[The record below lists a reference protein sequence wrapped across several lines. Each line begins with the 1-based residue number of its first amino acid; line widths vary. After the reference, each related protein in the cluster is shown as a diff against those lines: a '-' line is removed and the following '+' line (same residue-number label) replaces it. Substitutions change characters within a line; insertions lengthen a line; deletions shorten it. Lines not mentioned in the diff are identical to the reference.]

1 VAAPKPITIVGG
13 GLAGLTLGIGLR
25 QRGIPVTVWEAGNY
39 PRHRVCG
46 EFISGRGQDVLARLG
61 LRDSFIESGAVLGH
75 TAAFYLG
82 QFGSPVRTLTTPALC
97 LSRYAMD
104 ALLAGHL
111 RQAGGE
117 VCENARW
124 REEDYGEGVV
134 RANGRRLQP
143 REDSGQ
149 WFGLK
154 VHAHNVLLAADLEM
168 HGSQTGYVG
177 FCRLKDGGVNV
188 CGLFRRPAGQDR
200 DAAAPASGRRT
211 PLEWFK
217 PYPCSESKGSPSPQ
231 PSPPGER
238 AGVRAEP
245 ISNCI
250 ITAKPATGQRSD
262 LSALR
267 ELSAPGT
274 PLWERLEGAVF
285 DQGSFC
291 SVAGISLRPHRA
303 VSHEACC
310 IGDALTM
317 IPPVTGNGMSM
328 AFEAAELAI
337 EPLAAYSHGESSWI
351 EAWRCVA
358 EACDQAFARRLAWAR
373 VLQWLMLMPLLRGWA
388 GSAALHSDLLW
399 RTMFTHTR

>member
-1 VAAPKPITIVGG
+1 MAALKPIIIVGG

-25 QRGIPVTVWEAGNY
+25 QQGIPVTVWEAGHY

-61 LRDSFIESGAVLGH
+61 LLDAFFEAGADLAC

-82 QFGSPVRTLTTPALC
+82 KVGTPVRDLSTPALC
-97 LSRYAMD
+97 LSRFAMD

-117 VCENARW
+117 LREDARW
-124 REEDYGEGVV
+124 REDDYGEGVV

-143 REDSGQ
+143 REDGCH

-177 FCRLKDGGVNV
+177 FCRLARGVVNV
-188 CGLFRRPAGQDR
+188 CGLFRRTAD
-200 DAAAPASGRRT
+200 
-211 PLEWFK
+211 K
-217 PYPCSESKGSPSPQ
+217 PESPQ
-231 PSPPGER
+231 AWRDLLRGE
-238 AGVRAEP
+238 
-245 ISNCI
+245 
-250 ITAKPATGQRSD
+250 
-262 LSALR
+262 
-267 ELSAPGT
+267 PGT
-274 PLWERLEGAVF
+274 PLRERFADAVI

-291 SVAGISLRPHRA
+291 SVAGFSLKPQCAAAR
-303 VSHEACC
+303 SECC

-337 EPLAAYSHGESSWI
+337 GPLAAYSRGESSWS
-351 EAWRCVA
+351 EARQRVA
-358 EACDQAFARRLAWAR
+358 EACDRTFARRLAWAR
-373 VLQWLMLMPLLRGWA
+373 CLQWMMFAPRLRA
-388 GSAALHSDLLW
+388 RVGSAVLHSGLLW
-399 RTMFTHTR
+399 QTMFTHTR